1 MITLL
6 SGILCNFSVLVT
18 VGFVVNVLNFFYDI
32 CIFQKLLDC
41 VVQEAAK
48 QFCIVLMY
56 TFSTAVLHTCLT
68 VPFTGIRVFIA

>member
-18 VGFVVNVLNFFYDI
+18 VGFVVNVLKFFYDI
-32 CIFQKLLDC
+32 YTFQELLDC

-48 QFCIVLMY
+48 
-56 TFSTAVLHTCLT
+56 
-68 VPFTGIRVFIA
+68 